1 MQLRTLILQK
11 HHDNIWIASLSLVCI
26 SILFHMALAYLLFV
40 VGKDD
45 IRNAQK
51 QVKLE
56 RCNNLALFII
66 VVVTI
71 INVVINVFM
80 LTINPRSFLDSRT
93 LALLEHPRR

>member
-1 MQLRTLILQK
+1 
-11 HHDNIWIASLSLVCI
+11 
-26 SILFHMALAYLLFV
+26 MALAYLLFV

-71 INVVINVFM
+71 INVVINGFM
-80 LTINPRSFLDSRT
+80 LTINPRSFLDNRT
-93 LALLEHPRR
+93 LALLEHHRR